1 MEGSPKQMVKAGHR
15 ERERK
20 GGEEEELKAAA
31 DARITTVS
39 ARRRRRRA
47 SNFDVVGICLPYGN
61 MLTTAYQF

>member
-20 GGEEEELKAAA
+20 GGEGEELKAAA

-39 ARRRRRRA
+39 ARRA